1 MVMRTK
7 HLKRVRQRFREL
19 RDRIQ
24 ELEAELEIKDIIIQ
38 DLEEEN
44 SNYEYSFMRQNPWR
58 YMPPGYYN
66 QGVRYD

>member
-1 MVMRTK
+1 MRTRC
-7 HLKRVRQRFREL
+7 LKRVRQRFREL

-44 SNYEYSFMRQNPWR
+44 SSYEYSFMIHNPWR

>member
-1 MVMRTK
+1 MRTR

-19 RDRIQ
+19 RNRIQ
-24 ELEAELEIKDIIIQ
+24 ELEIEIESQRLIIEE
-38 DLEEEN
+38 LEEEN
-44 SNYEYSFMRQNPWR
+44 SNYEYSFMIHNPWR

>member
-1 MVMRTK
+1 MRTR

-24 ELEAELEIKDIIIQ
+24 ELEAEIEVKDIIIQ
-38 DLEEEN
+38 NLEEEN
-44 SNYEYSFMRQNPWR
+44 ANYKYSFMIHNPWR
-58 YMPPGYYN
+58 YMPPGYCN